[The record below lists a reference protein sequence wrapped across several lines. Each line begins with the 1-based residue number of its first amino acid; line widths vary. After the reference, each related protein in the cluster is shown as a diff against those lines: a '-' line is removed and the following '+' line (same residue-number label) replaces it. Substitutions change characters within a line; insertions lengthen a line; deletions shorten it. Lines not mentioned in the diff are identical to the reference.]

1 MGAAAFVILVRLGLD
16 EPIAT
21 PLGLAL
27 VLGLRLVGIRWRLTL
42 PVFESRRAE
51 SDANDTSS

>member
-27 VLGLRLVGIRWRLTL
+27 VLGLRLSGIRWHLTL
-42 PVFESRRAE
+42 PMFESRHAE
-51 SDANDTSS
+51 SDAKDKSS

>member
-1 MGAAAFVILVRLGLD
+1 VKLGLD

-27 VLGLRLVGIRWRLTL
+27 VLGLRLIGIRWRLTL
-42 PVFESRRAE
+42 PLFESRKLQTNRD
-51 SDANDTSS
+51 SDIPS